1 MKNKIVILFLL
12 FILNILSYGKLEE
25 EFGFKVLEPIKG
37 KNQTKVIGLENIKNG
52 DLIMLFESKEFINSD
67 KFITFSIDMIEYLNK
82 TTKVEIEQVENNYII
97 CKVSDTNER
106 LIYLFNK
113 SSHKIITLGVK
124 SLSSLKNSYNY
135 LMANLELDTPSK
147 LNLKTIILE
156 YELNSL

>member
-1 MKNKIVILFLL
+1 MKNKTLILFLL
-12 FILNILSYGKLEE
+12 FILNILTYSKLEE
-25 EFGFKVLEPIKG
+25 EFGFKVFESIKG
-37 KNQTKVIGLENIKNG
+37 KNQAEVIGLENVKNG
-52 DLIMLFESKEFINSD
+52 DTIILYESKEFTNSD
-67 KFITFSIDMIEYLNK
+67 KFINFSTDMIENFNK

-97 CKVSDTNER
+97 CKVSDTNEK

-113 SSHKIITLGVK
+113 SSHKVIMLGVK